1 MPAPP
6 APTMTTSYLCV
17 CISAVSFAFLG
28 RPWSS
33 CAHGESRG
41 RVEARVEGE
50 DDQRA
55 EHHDEQGARHQ
66 QTLEDPPGAVLLGVV
81 VDDRAAPVEPVQ
93 LGEPEHQQV
102 PGLPEGAA
110 PLAGDEGEVDSVDAL
125 AQHEVDEQVPEH
137 EDEQQDAAAPHE
149 DPGPELE
156 VAAALGDPAV
166 AGLLGRDGIGA
177 GVVVGLGGGAHGFP
191 ASQCVNTTVR
201 CRIAK
206 GANSTTKP
214 MATAQKSCRW
224 YFGPL
229 AQKSTAMMR
238 RPLSAWK
245 ITAATSPASA

>member
-55 EHHDEQGARHQ
+55 EHHDEQCARHQ

-81 VDDRAAPVEPVQ
+81 VDDRADAVEPVQ
-93 LGEPEHQQV
+93 LREPQHQQV
-102 PGLPEGAA
+102 PGLPERAA
-110 PLAGDEGEVDSVDAL
+110 PLAGDEGEVDAVDAL
-125 AQHEVDEQVPEH
+125 AQ
-137 EDEQQDAAAPHE
+137 QQDAAAPHE

-166 AGLLGRDGIGA
+166 AGLLGRDGVGA

-229 AQKSTAMMR
+229 AQKSTAMIR

-245 ITAATSPASA
+245 